1 MNKVLREVIRYADD
15 TGRVLSDPFMKLP
28 SRQKLPDYYEIIK
41 KPVDIKK
48 ILQRIED
55 GKYLDFTELEKDFVQ
70 LCQNAQIYNEETSL
84 IYEDSIQL
92 QSIFFN
98 ARQNLFAQSSSATSE
113 ERYIS
118 YQTKCYQNNECDNS
132 NVKFSFNFRA
142 GDNGG
147 GVGDSDENEDDDSND
162 DDGSNPSRSKSKPG
176 TSSSSSNNTNSSSAV
191 RKQAPTRRKRT
202 QKKYAISDDD
212 DDDLD

>member
-1 MNKVLREVIRYADD
+1 MFLHFFYSGEDDRDKRRKSKKRKSRRGESDDSDGDLPLKRKKVQVDAKLKKQMTKVMRAVIRYADE

-55 GKYLDFTELEKDFVQ
+55 GKYYDFAELEKEFGV

-92 QSIFFN
+92 SNVFFN
-98 ARQNLFAQSSSATSE
+98 AKQNLFTQVSSAE
-113 ERYIS
+113 ER
-118 YQTKCYQNNECDNS
+118 
-132 NVKFSFNFRA
+132 
-142 GDNGG
+142 
-147 GVGDSDENEDDDSND
+147 
-162 DDGSNPSRSKSKPG
+162 
-176 TSSSSSNNTNSSSAV
+176 
-191 RKQAPTRRKRT
+191 
-202 QKKYAISDDD
+202 
-212 DDDLD
+212 